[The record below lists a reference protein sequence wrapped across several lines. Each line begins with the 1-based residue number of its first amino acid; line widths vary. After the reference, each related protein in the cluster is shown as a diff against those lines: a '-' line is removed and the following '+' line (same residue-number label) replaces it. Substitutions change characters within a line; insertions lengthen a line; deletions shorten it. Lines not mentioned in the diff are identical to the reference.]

1 MCDLPN
7 IPKVYDPSA
16 SEAKWYKYWNESGC
30 FKPRPARNGKGSYC
44 ITIPPPN
51 VTGSLHIGHA
61 LCYTIHDVL
70 LRWKRMQGFEVLCVP
85 GTDHAG
91 IATQNVV
98 EKQLRAKGISR
109 HDLGREA
116 FQEEIWKWVEE
127 SGGTILNQFRRMG
140 CSFEW
145 DRTRFT
151 MDEGYVKAIQQCF
164 IDWWEAGHIYRGKR
178 ITNWCPR
185 CLTAISD
192 IEVEHVDAK
201 GKLYHLRY
209 PYADGSGYVVVAT
222 TRPETMLGDT
232 AVAANPEDA
241 RYQPL
246 FGAMVDLPLTGR
258 QIPIIADEHARAEFG
273 TGAVKI
279 TPAHD
284 PNDFE
289 VGLRHHLQQI
299 VVIDQHGNMSPEAGE
314 AYAGLSREEARK
326 KILVDLEE
334 LGLLDHEEDYTVPQG
349 TCARCHTVIEPSI
362 TEQWYVRMKELA
374 QPAID
379 VVKEGKVR
387 FIPDRFN
394 RLYLEWMENIRDW
407 CISRQL
413 WWGHRIPVWYTED
426 GEAFAAITEE
436 DALAKSGG
444 RAVTQDNDV
453 LDTWF
458 SSGLWPQAVLG
469 WPEPTDDL
477 KRFYPTSVLIT
488 ARDIIYLWVARM
500 IMSGMHFMNEVP
512 FNDVYI
518 YATVL
523 DEKGRRMS
531 KSLGTG
537 VDPLELVDTYGADAL
552 RYALLSRTATG
563 QDLKF
568 AAVQKGRHSQTE
580 EARNFCNKIWNASRF
595 VMMNLDD
602 EFLAEYNGQLPA
614 VEQRDVLDRWILSRL
629 NQTAKT
635 VNGALDGYNMDDAA
649 RAIYS
654 FFWDDYC
661 DWYIEMSKPRLN
673 GDDLAQKRTV
683 QTVLVYVLDQ
693 VLRLLHPFMPFVTEE
708 IWQVIPHIGETIMYS
723 DYPEFDANMD
733 SADAEAKVGQAIEFV
748 RTIRSL
754 RSEIGLDISSKAP
767 VYAVANG
774 PEHASMLAE
783 MLPVLNPLQR
793 VQPVSLVPELPSD
806 IKPIM
811 DSCRLADIYM
821 DLGQFDVSKE
831 IARLQKEQANIEN
844 ELTKLLARLNN
855 PSFVERAPAEV
866 VQKERENA
874 AELQARIAKLAG
886 RVTQLA

>member
-1 MCDLPN
+1 M
-7 IPKVYDPSA
+7 
-16 SEAKWYKYWNESGC
+16 
-30 FKPRPARNGKGSYC
+30 
-44 ITIPPPN
+44 T
-51 VTGSLHIGHA
+51 
-61 LCYTIHDVL
+61 
-70 LRWKRMQGFEVLCVP
+70 
-85 GTDHAG
+85 
-91 IATQNVV
+91 
-98 EKQLRAKGISR
+98 
-109 HDLGREA
+109 
-116 FQEEIWKWVEE
+116 
-127 SGGTILNQFRRMG
+127 
-140 CSFEW
+140 
-145 DRTRFT
+145 
-151 MDEGYVKAIQQCF
+151 
-164 IDWWEAGHIYRGKR
+164 
-178 ITNWCPR
+178 
-185 CLTAISD
+185 
-192 IEVEHVDAK
+192 
-201 GKLYHLRY
+201 
-209 PYADGSGYVVVAT
+209 
-222 TRPETMLGDT
+222 
-232 AVAANPEDA
+232 
-241 RYQPL
+241 
-246 FGAMVDLPLTGR
+246 
-258 QIPIIADEHARAEFG
+258 
-273 TGAVKI
+273 
-279 TPAHD
+279 
-284 PNDFE
+284 
-289 VGLRHHLQQI
+289 
-299 VVIDQHGNMSPEAGE
+299 PEAGE
-314 AYAGLSREEARK
+314 TYAGMSREEARK

-334 LGLLDHEEDYTVPQG
+334 QGLLDHEEDYTVPQA

-436 DALAKSGG
+436 DALVKSGG

-469 WPEPTDDL
+469 WPVPTDDL

-537 VDPLELVDTYGADAL
+537 VDPLELVDAYGADAL

-568 AAVQKGRHSQTE
+568 AAIQKGRHSQTE

-595 VMMNLDD
+595 VMMNLD
-602 EFLAEYNGQLPA
+602 EGFLAEYDGQLPA
-614 VEQRDVLDRWILSRL
+614 TEQRDVLDRWILSRL

-635 VNGALDGYNMDDAA
+635 VSEALDGYNMDDAA

-661 DWYIEMSKPRLN
+661 DWYIEMSKPRIN
-673 GDDLAQKRTV
+673 GDDPAQKQTV

-708 IWQVIPHIGETIMYS
+708 IWQVIPHKGETIMQA
-723 DYPEFDANMD
+723 DYPEYTTDLE
-733 SADAEAKVGQAIEFV
+733 SADAEARVGQAIEFV
-748 RTIRSL
+748 RTIRAL

-767 VYAVANG
+767 VYAG
-774 PEHASMLAE
+774 RKWSGSG
-783 MLPVLNPLQR
+783 R
-793 VQPVSLVPELPSD
+793 D
-806 IKPIM
+806 
-811 DSCRLADIYM
+811 
-821 DLGQFDVSKE
+821 
-831 IARLQKEQANIEN
+831 
-844 ELTKLLARLNN
+844 
-855 PSFVERAPAEV
+855 
-866 VQKERENA
+866 
-874 AELQARIAKLAG
+874 AG
-886 RVTQLA
+886 GDATCA